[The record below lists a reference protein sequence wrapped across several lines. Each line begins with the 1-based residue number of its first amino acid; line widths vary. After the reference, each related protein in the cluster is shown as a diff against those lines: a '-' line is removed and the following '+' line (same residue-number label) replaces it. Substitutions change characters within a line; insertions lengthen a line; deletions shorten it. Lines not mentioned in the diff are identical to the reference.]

1 MDPIYLVVGLG
12 AALAGFVQGLSGFG
26 FALVAMSVWAW
37 LIDPQLAAALAVC
50 GGLSG
55 QILSAVTVRRGFSP
69 KLLAPFVAGGLLGI
83 PVGTLLLPLLD
94 ITLFKAVLGGLL
106 IVLCPLMLAAPRLPP
121 MRIGNAVAA
130 RLADA
135 GIGMVGGTLGG
146 LGGFSGVVPTL
157 WCTLRG
163 MAKDSQRSVIQN
175 FNLALLMVTMLGYVA
190 TGLVTMATVPLLLVV
205 IPAMMIPSLLGA
217 RLYIGISEATFRRVV
232 LGLLTLSGIA
242 MLAASLPKLIG

>member
-1 MDPIYLVVGLG
+1 MDPLFLVVALG

-55 QILSAVTVRRGFSP
+55 QVLAAVTVRRGFDP

-94 ITLFKAVLGGLL
+94 ITLFKAVLGSLL
-106 IVLCPLMLAAPRLPP
+106 VVLCPLMLAAPRLPQI
-121 MRIGNAVAA
+121 RIASPALA
-130 RLADA
+130 RTAD
-135 GIGMVGGTLGG
+135 GVFGLIGGVLGG

-175 FNLALLMVTMLGYVA
+175 FNLALLTVTMLGYIA

-205 IPAMMIPSLLGA
+205 IPAMLVPSLLGA
-217 RLYIGISEATFRRVV
+217 RLYIGISEAAFRRIV
-232 LGLLTLSGIA
+232 LGLLTASGIA
-242 MLAASLPKLIG
+242 MLGAALPRLI

>member
-1 MDPIYLVVGLG
+1 MDPLYLIVALG

-37 LIDPQLAAALAVC
+37 LLDPQLAAALAVC

-55 QILSAVTVRRGFSP
+55 QILAAVTMRRGFDP
-69 KLLAPFVAGGLLGI
+69 KLLAPFVAGGLAGI

-94 ITLFKAVLGGLL
+94 ITLFKTVLGGVLV
-106 IVLCPLMLAAPRLPP
+106 VLCPLMLAAHRLPQI
-121 MRIGNAVAA
+121 RITSAA
-130 RLADA
+130 LARGAD
-135 GIGMVGGTLGG
+135 GVVGLIGGALGG

-175 FNLALLMVTMLGYVA
+175 FNLALLTVIMLGYVA
-190 TGLVTMATVPLLLVV
+190 TGLVTTDTIPLLLVV
-205 IPAMMIPSLLGA
+205 IPAMLVPSLLGA
-217 RLYIGISEATFRRVV
+217 RLYIGISEAAFRRIV
-232 LGLLTLSGIA
+232 LGLLTLSGLA
-242 MLAASLPKLIG
+242 MLAASLPKLL